1 MVSTLAVSYLCY
13 EAARWGIA
21 ENIQSILVPL
31 LEQGTHLA
39 GSFPSVHSLTFVG
52 VLFIYC

>member
-21 ENIQSILVPL
+21 ENIQSILL
-31 LEQGTHLA
+31 QLAEQGTHLA